1 MGPDLRA
8 EGPSVVIALEP
19 GLKALVWTPFVAT
32 GVWYLLS
39 LGRLWAMNGRLRL
52 GPDVMAFG
60 CGALI
65 LGLPLA
71 ALVTLFVAAPLYRVL
86 DKTNRLGPLLAVG
99 AGGVIG
105 VVVSV
110 TLGRITDD
118 PTMLP
123 AWQAAVIGCVSA
135 GVWWRQRGL
144 LSRADLG

>member
-1 MGPDLRA
+1 M
-8 EGPSVVIALEP
+8 ITLEP

-32 GVWYLLS
+32 GVWYLLT
-39 LGRLWAMNGRLRL
+39 LARLWIMNGCLRL

-86 DKTNRLGPLLAVG
+86 DNMDRLGPLVAAG
-99 AGGVIG
+99 AGGAIG
-105 VVVSV
+105 AAVSV
-110 TLGRITDD
+110 TLGLITGD

-123 AWQAAVIGCVSA
+123 VWQAAVIGCVSA

-144 LSRADLG
+144 LSSEDLG